1 MFDRITI
8 ASGWMLKLMA
18 IFRHARREPSGPE
31 MDRMSTTARRLL
43 RLAGFLTWSLAGLPL
58 FIRLFQR
65 PMAFEQ
71 PRYQLWL
78 ACFFIFGVTFGLTP
92 WSEGSARR
100 RRIQLSSLAVQVG
113 TALVMISLI
122 CTGHEGALLV
132 IVAAQLGWFLSLRR
146 ALLWVAIQAVL
157 MGAILVLSWPMADV
171 LSLMA
176 TYVAFQVLALFSCFL
191 AASEASARSG
201 LASANNELRA
211 TGELLANT
219 SRMAERERISRELHD
234 TLGHHLTALSLNLE
248 AASHLAHDNALVQI
262 NRAQSV
268 TKLLLSDL
276 RDVVSTLRGQD
287 PIPLAQA
294 LRTLVAGVPS
304 PQIHLATADDLA
316 IDDPKRAH
324 AVLRCVQEIITNVVR
339 HAAAEHLWI
348 ELTRTDGGIAIQA
361 KDDGRG
367 AKDLRFG
374 HGLTG
379 MRERLEQ
386 VGGTLNIETQ
396 PAKGFRLE
404 AWMPVSGGIA

>member
-1 MFDRITI
+1 MLDRITI
-8 ASGWMLKLMA
+8 ASGWMSKLTA
-18 IFRHARREPSGPE
+18 SFRHARRELTGPE
-31 MDRMSTTARRLL
+31 IDKMSTTARRLL

-58 FIRLFQR
+58 LLWLFQR
-65 PMAFEQ
+65 PVALQQ

-92 WSEGSARR
+92 WSERSARPR
-100 RRIQLSSLAVQVG
+100 RVQLAALAVQAG
-113 TALVMISLI
+113 AALVMISLI

-176 TYVAFQVLALFSCFL
+176 TYVAFQVLALFCCFL

-219 SRMAERERISRELHD
+219 SRLAERERISRELHD

-248 AASHLAHDNALVQI
+248 AASHMAGDDTLVQI
-262 NRAQSV
+262 QRAQSV

-276 RDVVSTLRGQD
+276 RGVVSALRGED
-287 PIPLAQA
+287 PIGLTQA
-294 LRTLVAGVPS
+294 LRTLVAGVAA
-304 PQIHLATADDLA
+304 PQIHLAISEDLA
-316 IDDPKRAH
+316 IDDPTRAH
-324 AVLRCVQEIITNVVR
+324 TVLRCV
-339 HAAAEHLWI
+339 
-348 ELTRTDGGIAIQA
+348 
-361 KDDGRG
+361 
-367 AKDLRFG
+367 
-374 HGLTG
+374 
-379 MRERLEQ
+379 
-386 VGGTLNIETQ
+386 
-396 PAKGFRLE
+396 
-404 AWMPVSGGIA
+404 